1 MLLSP
6 MTKDEVGWNRTIER
20 AGRRWWTI
28 LFSGILCVAAG
39 VIILSIN
46 WTLADLAVFLGAFL
60 IFRGF
65 VQVFNAPLSGSGWA
79 YYPAG
84 GLLSVAAGVFVVAWP
99 GPTLLITAIFIGVAI
114 VVFGTMNVAGAI
126 SNRRWASYWW
136 VVLVL
141 GVIEIILGLWLLRRP
156 GLTLAVAITATGF
169 WALFVGV
176 MQIVV
181 SFEIRHLP
189 GRLSRQTEHG
199 ASSTHP

>member
-6 MTKDEVGWNRTIER
+6 MMNDEVGWNRTVER
-20 AGRRWWTI
+20 ASRRWWAI
-28 LFSGILCVAAG
+28 LLSGMLSVAAG

-65 VQVFNAPLSGSGWA
+65 VQTFNAPLGGSGWA
-79 YYPAG
+79 YYSAG
-84 GLLSVAAGVFVVAWP
+84 GLLCVAAGLFVLAWP
-99 GPTLLITAIFIGVAI
+99 GPTLLITAIFIGVAV
-114 VVFGTMNVAGAI
+114 VVFGTMNIAGAI
-126 SNRRWASYWW
+126 TNRRWASYWW

-141 GVIEIILGLWLLRRP
+141 GIIEIVLGLWLLRRP

-181 SFEIRHLP
+181 SFEIRHAAGPTVPSDRARSLIEP
-189 GRLSRQTEHG
+189 H
-199 ASSTHP
+199 